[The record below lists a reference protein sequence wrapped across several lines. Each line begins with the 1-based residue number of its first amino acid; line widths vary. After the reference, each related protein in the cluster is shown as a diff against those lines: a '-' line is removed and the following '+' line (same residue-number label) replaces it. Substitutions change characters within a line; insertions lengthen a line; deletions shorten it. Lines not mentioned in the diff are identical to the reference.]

1 MYDLVFLAITVP
13 LGFAA
18 AAVGRTV
25 MQGPQYKVEK
35 DTTKWLLNI
44 LLLVTILALIGG
56 VALLRQ
62 TIKGPTTVFD
72 VIEGEALPPAY

>member
-35 DTTKWLLNI
+35 ATTKWFLNV
-44 LLLVTILALIGG
+44 LLLLG
-56 VALLRQ
+56 VV
-62 TIKGPTTVFD
+62 G
-72 VIEGEALPPAY
+72 